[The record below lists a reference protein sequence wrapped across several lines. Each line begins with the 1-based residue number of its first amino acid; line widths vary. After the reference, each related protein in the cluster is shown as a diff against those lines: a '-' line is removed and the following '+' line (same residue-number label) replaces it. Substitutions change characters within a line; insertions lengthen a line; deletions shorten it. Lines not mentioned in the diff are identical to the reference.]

1 MPSPRSREPDP
12 TPSDDART
20 DRELL
25 DRELRVAQRIQRTL
39 VLLTGIE
46 AEGWEI
52 ASDYRPARSI
62 GGDFFD
68 VFPLLDP
75 ARPRQLGI
83 VIADVSG
90 KGIAAALLMAF
101 VRPVMRSA
109 LDRSGDPV
117 QALELT
123 NHILVDERRT
133 GLFVTILAGV
143 LELDTGRFTFA
154 NAGHEMPLLIPGDGA
169 DPRWVEGGGPLVG
182 MFGRLDLTAETVTLQ
197 PGDRLVL
204 YTDGITDAASPAG
217 DRLGIERFR
226 DLAAGTHGG
235 DAEATCA
242 TVIDSV
248 LAFQGDAEPAD
259 DLALLVLRRL
269 PDRRSDMAERS
280 Q

>member
-1 MPSPRSREPDP
+1 MAAARTRSPRSGEPDP
-12 TPSDDART
+12 TAYDDART
-20 DRELL
+20 DREIL

-39 VLLTGIE
+39 VLLTGID
-46 AEGWEI
+46 ADGWEI
-52 ASDYRPARSI
+52 ESDYRPARSI

-75 ARPRQLGI
+75 TRPRQLGI

-123 NHILVDERRT
+123 NRILVEERRT

-154 NAGHEMPLLIPGDGA
+154 NAGHEMPLLVPGDGS
-169 DPRWVEGGGPLVG
+169 PSGWVEGGGPLVG
-182 MFGRLDLTAETVTLQ
+182 MFAQLNLTAETVTIQ

-217 DRLGIERFR
+217 ARLGVERFR
-226 DLAAGTHGG
+226 ELAGATHAG
-235 DAEATCA
+235 DAEDTCR

-248 LAFQGDAEPAD
+248 LAFQGDAEAAD

-269 PDRRSDMAERS
+269 PG
-280 Q
+280 

>member
-1 MPSPRSREPDP
+1 MPAGRTRSPRSRGPDP
-12 TPSDDART
+12 TANDDART

-46 AEGWEI
+46 ADGWEI

-68 VFPLLDP
+68 VFPILDP
-75 ARPRQLGI
+75 ARPRQLGV

-90 KGIAAALLMAF
+90 KGISAALLMAF

-109 LDRSGDPV
+109 LDRSGNPV

-123 NHILVDERRT
+123 NRILVDERRT

-154 NAGHEMPLLIPGDGA
+154 NAGHEMPLLIPGDGS
-169 DPRWVEGGGPLVG
+169 DSRWVEGGGPLVG
-182 MFGRLDLTAETVTLQ
+182 MFGRLDLTAETVTVQ

-204 YTDGITDAASPAG
+204 YTDGITDAASQAG
-217 DRLGIERFR
+217 ARFGIEPFR
-226 DLAAGTHGG
+226 RLAADTARD
-235 DAEATCA
+235 DAEATCRA
-242 TVIDSV
+242 VIDAV
-248 LAFQGDAEPAD
+248 LAFQGDAEQAD
-259 DLALLVLRRL
+259 DLALLVLRRV
-269 PDRRSDMAERS
+269 PAA
-280 Q
+280 